1 MTEAIRILFHAPTA
15 ASLQRARRSAVNIT
29 EAHPAAEILIV
40 VNAEGAETALVRH
53 DEATDP
59 LIVICEATL
68 RRNGLKAPPGR
79 RTTPLS
85 TLFMAE
91 RQAEGWTYIRA

>member
-1 MTEAIRILFHAPTA
+1 MADAIRILFHAPTA
-15 ASLQRARRSAVNIT
+15 AALERARRSAVNVG
-29 EAHPAAEILIV
+29 EAHPQAEILIV

-53 DEATDP
+53 DDATDP

-68 RRNGLKAPPGR
+68 RRSGLRAPPGR

-85 TLFMAE
+85 TIFMVE
-91 RQAEGWTYIRA
+91 RQAEGWTYVRA